1 MSCENILERSESSQS
16 WISLL
21 QWHKLIEN
29 GNITSC
35 CDALLFALF
44 SNELPH
50 NATSSIMTTTTTTT
64 TNAKSASRNVRF
76 DPTVEIREI
85 PPIDPATKRAIY
97 YSRRDIERFIAHHYM
112 EEMIGILA
120 FAYEVPQRDPLLS
133 LHLGFDQPP
142 KSNNSGC
149 RRRVKDSNSQG
160 ARMVL

>member
-1 MSCENILERSESSQS
+1 M
-16 WISLL
+16 L
-21 QWHKLIEN
+21 QWHKLIEK

-35 CDALLFALF
+35 CDVLLFALF

-50 NATSSIMTTTTTTT
+50 NATSSIMTTTTT
-64 TNAKSASRNVRF
+64 NAKKSANRHVRF
-76 DPTVEIREI
+76 HSTVEIREI
-85 PPIDPATKRAIY
+85 PPIDPAMKRVMY

-112 EEMIGILA
+112 EEMISILA

-149 RRRVKDSNSQG
+149 RLRMNDSNSHG